1 MMNNI
6 FKLFFMIK
14 FELKYLYSIKNKI
27 AITNDNN
34 IKNKIFWIIKAFL
47 RV

>member
-1 MMNNI
+1 MMKNN

-14 FELKYLYSIKNKI
+14 FEKKLRYNIKNKI
-27 AITNDNN
+27 AITNEKK

>member
-1 MMNNI
+1 MMKNK

-14 FELKYLYSIKNKI
+14 FELKLRYSIKNKI
-27 AITNDNN
+27 AITNEKK

-47 RV
+47 RI